1 MFDKEKI
8 NLLEKFANYMYYNVN
23 FSSDNHDKPWYSEEL
38 DVELTSKE
46 LVEFYIKRN
55 ENLII

>member
-8 NLLEKFANYMYYNVN
+8 NLLEKFANYMHHNVN
-23 FSSDNHDKPWYSEEL
+23 FSSGDHNKPWYSEEL
-38 DVELTSKE
+38 DEELTSKE

>member
-1 MFDKEKI
+1 MVDKEKI
-8 NLLEKFANYMYYNVN
+8 DLLEKFTNYIYYNVN
-23 FSSDNHDKPWYSEEL
+23 FSSDVCDKPWYSEEL

>member
-1 MFDKEKI
+1 
-8 NLLEKFANYMYYNVN
+8 MYHNVK
-23 FSSDNHDKPWYSEEL
+23 FSSDDYDKPWYSKEL

>member
-1 MFDKEKI
+1 MVDKEKI
-8 NLLEKFANYMYYNVN
+8 DLLEKFTNYIYYNVN
-23 FSSDNHDKPWYSEEL
+23 FSSDVGDKPWYSEEL

>member
-1 MFDKEKI
+1 MVDKEKI
-8 NLLEKFANYMYYNVN
+8 DLLEKFTNYMYHNVN
-23 FSSDNHDKPWYSEEL
+23 FSSDYHDKSWYSEEL

-46 LVEFYIKRN
+46 LAEFYIKRN

>member
-1 MFDKEKI
+1 
-8 NLLEKFANYMYYNVN
+8 MYHNVN
-23 FSSDNHDKPWYSEEL
+23 FSSDDYDKPWYSKEL

>member
-1 MFDKEKI
+1 
-8 NLLEKFANYMYYNVN
+8 MYHNVN
-23 FSSDNHDKPWYSEEL
+23 FSSDDHDKPWHSEEL

>member
-8 NLLEKFANYMYYNVN
+8 NLLEKFANYMYHNVN
-23 FSSDNHDKPWYSEEL
+23 FSSDNHDKPWHSE
-38 DVELTSKE
+38 E